1 MSQSLQR
8 QQEDTNA
15 TEPTTVGVRPLLFT
29 NGSFRMTLTPAKDEV
44 DLVEGDNYVIKT
56 RDDGSILLEPQ

>member
-1 MSQSLQR
+1 MSKTAAR
-8 QQEDTNA
+8 QQEDT

-44 DLVEGDNYVIKT
+44 ELVEGENYVIKT
-56 RDDGSILLEPQ
+56 REDGSILLEPQ